1 MSDSPRPPVQPDR
14 IAPIFILADD
24 DREAVGRLV
33 QWLPRDWYYIPVTE
47 PERVVKYAQ
56 EFATTAI
63 FLADRMNGRTQDVR
77 RLLQSLLDEV
87 GKPVVI
93 LSELWGPEVVDRWK
107 RMGATDCLPHP
118 TRSEERFKLLRGKM
132 QELTLDTLPQTGCV
146 LDQSEEHP

>member
-1 MSDSPRPPVQPDR
+1 MEKIEPTAEADR

-33 QWLPRDWYYIPVTE
+33 QWLPRDWYYIPVSE
-47 PERVVKYAQ
+47 PEMVVKYAQ

-63 FLADRMNGRTQDVR
+63 FLADRMDGPPNDVR

-93 LSELWGPEVVDRWK
+93 LSEIWSSQVVEQWK
-107 RMGATDCLPHP
+107 RMGAQDCLPHP
-118 TRSEERFKLLRGKM
+118 TRTQARVGLMREKM
-132 QELTLDTLPQTGCV
+132 NELVRTAP
-146 LDQSEEHP
+146 

>member
-1 MSDSPRPPVQPDR
+1 MSESTRPLVHPDR

-63 FLADRMNGRTQDVR
+63 FLADRMDGAPKDVP
-77 RLLQSLLDEV
+77 RLLQALLDEV

-93 LSELWGPEVVDRWK
+93 LSEIWHPDVVEHWK
-107 RMGATDCLPHP
+107 RMGAQDCLPHP
-118 TRSEERFKLLRGKM
+118 TRTEARVGLMREKMSELVRGLLEGEK
-132 QELTLDTLPQTGCV
+132 
-146 LDQSEEHP
+146 